1 MSQDGIRQ
9 DAMRQDRGLRSAGMW
24 SHAISVPDQL
34 ITNDYWRRRQPEAV
48 AQAEERI
55 WMWKKGDTPKET
67 DDPFHIEMLPYLD
80 DPFRGLVQRRM
91 LPETGSA
98 LELELEAAQRAL
110 AAAKLTADDIDLL
123 ICTSF
128 LPDQHGI
135 GGAAYLAKALGLKK
149 AAWNLESACSSAML
163 AFQTAANLVKARQYD
178 RVLVVCSCTY
188 TRAADEKDPV
198 AWGVGDAAVAFVVG
212 EVPDG
217 FGFLGGY
224 SRHSGDTC
232 GAIEYKIEL
241 DEKLTPV
248 YRMRTNHTISKKL
261 KDTAEPFL
269 KECVNAALDRAG
281 IGIDDLDFAI
291 FNTPL
296 AWYTGFCAR
305 ALGIPREKTI
315 NLYPV
320 YANVGPILWGCNLLH
335 AAHWHLKKGD
345 LVLLYSVGSVSS
357 AAATVVR
364 WGDVGLGPLPAC
376 PTLEEYGAL
385 QEESLHPDAAVT

>member
-1 MSQDGIRQ
+1 MNPNSGSTGQQ
-9 DAMRQDRGLRSAGMW
+9 GLRAAGMW
-24 SHAISVPDQL
+24 SLAISVPDQL
-34 ITNDYWRRRQPEAV
+34 ITNDFWRRRQPQAV
-48 AQAEERI
+48 AEAEQRI
-55 WMWKKGDTPKET
+55 WMWKKGETPKES

-91 LPETGSA
+91 LPPTGSA
-98 LELELEAAQRAL
+98 LELEREAAQRAL
-110 AAAKLTADDIDLL
+110 QAAKLKAEDIDLL

-135 GGAAYLAKALGLKK
+135 GGAAFLAQELGLKK

-163 AFQTAANLVKARQYD
+163 SFQTAANLVKAGQYD

-188 TRAADEKDPV
+188 SRASEETDPV

-212 EVPDG
+212 EVAEG
-217 FGFLGGY
+217 YGFLGGH
-224 SRHSGDTC
+224 SLHSGATC

-241 DEKLTPV
+241 DEHLAPV

-269 KECVNAALDRAG
+269 KDCVNAALARAG
-281 IGIDDLDFAI
+281 VSLGDLSFAV

-296 AWYTGFCAR
+296 AWYSAFCAR

-335 AAHWHLKKGD
+335 AGHWHLEKGD

-357 AAATVVR
+357 AAASVIR
-364 WGDVGLGPLPAC
+364 WGDVALGPLPAC
-376 PTLEEYGAL
+376 QTLEEYQAL
-385 QEESLHPDAAVT
+385 QVESLHPRAASSV

>member
-1 MSQDGIRQ
+1 MSQNN
-9 DAMRQDRGLRSAGMW
+9 GLRSAGMW
-24 SHAISVPDQL
+24 SLALSVPDQL
-34 ITNDYWRRRQPEAV
+34 ITNDFWRRRQPQAIAEA
-48 AQAEERI
+48 EKRI
-55 WMWKKGDTPKET
+55 WMWKKDDTPKET
-67 DDPFHIEMLPYLD
+67 TDPFHLEMLPYLD

-91 LPETGSA
+91 LPPAGKA
-98 LELELEAAQRAL
+98 LDLEREAAERAL
-110 AAAKLTADDIDLL
+110 KAANLTAGDIDLL

-135 GGAAYLAKALGLKK
+135 GGAAFLAQALGLKK

-163 AFQTAANLVKARQYD
+163 SFQTASNLVKAGQYD
-178 RVLVVCSCTY
+178 RILVVASCTY
-188 TRAADEKDPV
+188 TRASEETDPV

-212 EVPDG
+212 EVPAG
-217 FGFLGGY
+217 YGFLGGH
-224 SRHSGDTC
+224 SLHSGATC

-241 DEKLTPV
+241 DEHLTPV
-248 YRMRTNHTISKKL
+248 YRMRTNPSIAKKL

-269 KECVNAALDRAG
+269 QDCVHAALDRAG
-281 IGIDDLDFAI
+281 VALEDLNFAI

-296 AWYTGFCAR
+296 AWYTAFCAR

-335 AAHWHLKKGD
+335 AAHWHLKKDD

-357 AAATVVR
+357 AAASVIR

-376 PTLEEYGAL
+376 PTLEEYQAL
-385 QEESLHPDAAVT
+385 QQESLHPRAAAV

>member
-1 MSQDGIRQ
+1 MNPNNGIR
-9 DAMRQDRGLRSAGMW
+9 AAGMW
-24 SHAISVPDQL
+24 SLAISAPDQL
-34 ITNDYWRRRQPEAV
+34 ITNDYWRRRQPQAIAE
-48 AQAEERI
+48 AEERI
-55 WMWKKGDTPKET
+55 WMWKKNDTPKES

-91 LPETGSA
+91 LPATGQA
-98 LELELEAAQRAL
+98 LDLEKEAAERAL
-110 AAAKLTADDIDLL
+110 AAAKLTAGDIDLL

-128 LPDQHGI
+128 LPDNHGI
-135 GGAAYLAKALGLKK
+135 GGAAFLAQALGLKK

-178 RVLVVCSCTY
+178 RILVVTSCTY
-188 TRAADEKDPV
+188 SRAADEKDPV

-212 EVPDG
+212 EVPEG
-217 FGFLGGY
+217 YGFLGGH
-224 SRHSGDTC
+224 SLHSGATC

-241 DEKLTPV
+241 DENLVPV
-248 YRMRTNHTISKKL
+248 YRMRTNQTISKKL

-269 KECVNAALDRAG
+269 KDCVNGALERAG
-281 IGIDDLDFAI
+281 LTIGDIDFAV

-296 AWYTGFCAR
+296 AWYSAFCAR
-305 ALGIPREKTI
+305 ALGVPREKTI

-335 AAHWHLKKGD
+335 AAHWHLKKDD

-357 AAATVVR
+357 AAASVVR
-364 WGDVGLGPLPAC
+364 WGDVALGPLPAC
-376 PTLEEYGAL
+376 PTLEEYEAL
-385 QEESLHPDAAVT
+385 QLESLHPNAAVA